1 MLVEGKGME
10 IPRRK
15 FLQWTAGAA
24 IFPALA
30 PTARAE
36 NYPSRPVRLLVGF
49 APGGVT
55 DITARLIG
63 PWLSERLGQQF
74 VIENRPGASGNLAA
88 ETVARASP
96 DGHTLLLI
104 AANNAYNAT
113 LYDNLHFNFVRDIA
127 PAASICRD
135 YFVMVV
141 NPAVPAKS
149 VAEFIAYA
157 KANRGRLNMGASG
170 AGSGSQLYGELFKA
184 MTGVEL
190 AAVNYRGVGNALP
203 DLMAGRL
210 DVIFIPVATAIG
222 YVKAGTL
229 RALGVTAGQSLDVL
243 PDVPPIGQSVPG
255 YEATGWTG
263 IGVPAQTPPEF
274 IAILNSQVNAALA
287 DPTFKARVGE
297 LGMQPFISSPAE
309 FGKFNADY
317 TEKWAKVIRAA
328 GIKAE

>member
-1 MLVEGKGME
+1 MN
-10 IPRRK
+10 IPRRR
-15 FLQWTAGAA
+15 FLRWAAGAA
-24 IFPALA
+24 ALPAFA
-30 PTARAE
+30 ATARAE
-36 NYPSRPVRLLVGF
+36 NYPARPVRLLVGF

-113 LYDNLHFNFVRDIA
+113 LYGNLRFDFVHDIA

-141 NPAVPAKS
+141 NPASPATS
-149 VAEFIAYA
+149 VAEFIAHA

-222 YVKAGTL
+222 YIQAGTL

-243 PDVPPIGQSVPG
+243 PDVPPIAQSVPG

-263 IGVPAQTPPEF
+263 IGAPAQTPPEV
-274 IAILNSQVNAALA
+274 ISVLNSQVNAALA
-287 DPTFKARVGE
+287 DPAFKTRVGD
-297 LGMQPFISSPAE
+297 LGMQPFVSSPAE
-309 FGKFNADY
+309 FGKFIAEY
-317 TEKWAKVIRAA
+317 TEKWAKVIRDA